1 MTELKSCPFCGGRVE
16 LMNLITPISMFYC
29 LNYTECGAVVSF
41 NNPVCD
47 REKGDD
53 AKVKAWNRRAEND

>member
-41 NNPVCD
+41 NNPACD

-53 AKVKAWNRRAEND
+53 AKVKAWNRRTKND

>member
-1 MTELKSCPFCGGRVE
+1 MTELKHCPFCGGRVE

-29 LNYTECGAVVSF
+29 LNYAECGAVVSF

-47 REKGDD
+47 RETGD
-53 AKVKAWNRRAEND
+53 KNKIKAWNRRVKND